1 MGSFTSMAIRCNR
14 CSMGRSQPRRLPISP
29 ASADRFINALNQV
42 AEELRSGR
50 ELSSLDAVSGG
61 TPGENAGA
69 VRDVLAGASGPTRD
83 IVTLNAAAG
92 LLAAGAAAVIAGGL
106 EAAGRSIDWGAAERA
121 LEALIDISNA

>member
-1 MGSFTSMAIRCNR
+1 
-14 CSMGRSQPRRLPISP
+14 LPISP

-92 LLAAGAAAVIAGGL
+92 LLAAGAAAVIAGGWRQPG
-106 EAAGRSIDWGAAERA
+106 ARSTRGPPSVLSRPSSTSLTLDAFA
-121 LEALIDISNA
+121 